1 MLLYMCVLSTTI
13 MCPYAATYVS
23 SCCFLC
29 CYICVLMLQLQ
40 VGMARGNAQYEEY
53 VANVVSAMGE
63 NDEE

>member
-1 MLLYMCVLSTTI
+1 
-13 MCPYAATYVS
+13 
-23 SCCFLC
+23 
-29 CYICVLMLQLQ
+29 LQ